1 MFQDSGF
8 VLVAMSNFH
17 CSFPG
22 LQILTCWE
30 PHVQLHQASSKAKVV
45 TSSRL
50 ERNMISLTPTNII
63 LPIDT
68 VPALISNNRSYG
80 GRSL

>member
-22 LQILTCWE
+22 LQDTDMLGTTRAIA
-30 PHVQLHQASSKAKVV
+30 PSKLQ
-45 TSSRL
+45 S
-50 ERNMISLTPTNII
+50 
-63 LPIDT
+63 
-68 VPALISNNRSYG
+68 
-80 GRSL
+80 